1 MPRLELA
8 ILLYMHLG
16 LQVGVGFPGPH
27 LSPNPTTMSGVK
39 VVTVGEIE
47 VSRHLE
53 SRAQYSTS
61 VHCGTIW

>member
-1 MPRLELA
+1 
-8 ILLYMHLG
+8 
-16 LQVGVGFPGPH
+16 
-27 LSPNPTTMSGVK
+27 MSGVK